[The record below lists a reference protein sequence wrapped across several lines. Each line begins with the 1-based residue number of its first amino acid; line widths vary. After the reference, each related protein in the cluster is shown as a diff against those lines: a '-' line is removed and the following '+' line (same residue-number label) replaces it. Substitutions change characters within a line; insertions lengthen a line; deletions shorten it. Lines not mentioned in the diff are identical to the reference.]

1 MKRYPRRQSR
11 QTLSSR
17 KRRRP
22 GRTRLSRYQI
32 AVPTLRGAQRK
43 LEWRR
48 LPPRLLSASLLVVAG
63 WLFYWFAN
71 ADTFYIHDIQ
81 VEGNWRLSEAELV
94 LVSGLQGVNVFWA
107 DTQAATE
114 AIEALPDV
122 VSAHVRCGLPARCVV
137 NLVERQALLVWR
149 QGEAEI
155 WIGADGV
162 AVPARGEL
170 PNAMVLDAVGST
182 ALKPGDRLD
191 PALLADIKEL
201 ERLQPTVRVYQYS
214 EEHGLM
220 FKNAYG
226 WTVRLGTGGGIEKK
240 MVFSR
245 ALVEYLQSQGT
256 VPSFID
262 VRYPQAPYYGR

>member
-1 MKRYPRRQSR
+1 
-11 QTLSSR
+11 
-17 KRRRP
+17 
-22 GRTRLSRYQI
+22 
-32 AVPTLRGAQRK
+32 
-43 LEWRR
+43 
-48 LPPRLLSASLLVVAG
+48 
-63 WLFYWFAN
+63 
-71 ADTFYIHDIQ
+71 
-81 VEGNWRLSEAELV
+81 
-94 LVSGLQGVNVFWA
+94 
-107 DTQAATE
+107 
-114 AIEALPDV
+114 
-122 VSAHVRCGLPARCVV
+122 
-137 NLVERQALLVWR
+137 
-149 QGEAEI
+149 
-155 WIGADGV
+155 
-162 AVPARGEL
+162 
-170 PNAMVLDAVGST
+170 MVLDAVGST

-245 ALVEYLQSQGT
+245 ALVEYLQSQGI